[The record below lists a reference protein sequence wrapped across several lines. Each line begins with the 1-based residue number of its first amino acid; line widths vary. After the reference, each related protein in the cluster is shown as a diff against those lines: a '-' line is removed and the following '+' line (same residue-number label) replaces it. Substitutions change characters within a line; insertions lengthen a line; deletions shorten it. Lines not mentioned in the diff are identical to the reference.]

1 MLLLLRFSLP
11 PPAGAPSPAALHTL
25 AAQMAGQL
33 GVVACPPLNAAL
45 WLQRYIAELEL
56 PEVSGCVRGAHGR
69 RVWGDILGCA
79 SISLRP
85 PSLLRCFWL
94 QALLPVALQLHSLY
108 QAAPLDPLF
117 IRRPSK
123 HAWAQLMA
131 TLLLTLKLCYGL
143 HGSSGGGDGAAVG
156 LPGASP
162 PPSWPEWAAHQL
174 TRAASLSAF
183 PLTLSEVSGRVGGW
197 AWTSSGTLVVT
208 CCIYSP
214 ISTHMRCLHR
224 LPTSVCIAGCP
235 ARRCLLARVPA
246 VPAERPVCQLCAA
259 VGPGDGA
266 QNLPAFGAGGAG
278 CGGWAAGGGPGG
290 SGSW

>member
-143 HGSSGGGDGAAVG
+143 HGGGGGGDTGAAIG

-162 PPSWPEWAAHQL
+162 PPRWPEWAARQL
-174 TRAASLSAF
+174 TRVASLSAF
-183 PLTLSEVSGRVGGW
+183 PLTLSEVSGLGGR
-197 AWTSSGTLVVT
+197 AWKGQWQFGCPRHSLHPLTCTPTHTLPTGVSLAGGTAG
-208 CCIYSP
+208 
-214 ISTHMRCLHR
+214 RCLAA
-224 LPTSVCIAGCP
+224 SVP
-235 ARRCLLARVPA
+235 S

-259 VGPGDGA
+259 DGPGVGS
-266 QNLPAFGAGGAG
+266 QSVPAPGVGGVG
-278 CGGWAAGGGPGG
+278 RGG
-290 SGSW
+290 